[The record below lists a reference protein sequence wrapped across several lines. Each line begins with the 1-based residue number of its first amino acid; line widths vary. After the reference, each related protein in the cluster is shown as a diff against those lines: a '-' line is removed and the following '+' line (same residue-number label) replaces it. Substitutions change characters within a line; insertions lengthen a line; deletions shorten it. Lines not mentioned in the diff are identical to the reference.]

1 MTDFANRF
9 VALLAGALAIAAAPG
24 SAGAGDLD
32 AVKERGVLRVAI
44 SPLTPFVIKDED
56 GGYSGFE
63 IDATKALAAE
73 LGVEVAYVEKP
84 FCELVSAVLEDE
96 ADIVASG
103 YSNTP
108 ERRRVLDFSLP
119 YHDTEYFLVL
129 EKNAA
134 KKRKSLRAMNDKDLT
149 IGYQVGGVSGQVAQ
163 GEFYE
168 SNLKGFSSYA
178 AIMEALRSGAI
189 DGAVMFSPYD
199 DLISRNAKPKY
210 TVPHQLALMRTIEAY
225 ALNQGDEALRDVLN
239 EWIIANELAG
249 FWDVLEAKW
258 FDPETATVGARPAET
273 CPALSPTG

>member
-1 MTDFANRF
+1 MTDFITYLT
-9 VALLAGALAIAAAPG
+9 ALFAGAIASVAA
-24 SAGAGDLD
+24 SQTAAAGDLD
-32 AVKERGVLRVAI
+32 AVEERGVLRVAI

-63 IDATKALAAE
+63 IDATKALASE

-84 FCELVSAVLEDE
+84 FCELVSALLDDE
-96 ADIVASG
+96 ADMIASG

-134 KKRKSLRAMNDKDLT
+134 GKRKSLRAMNDKDLA

-168 SNLKGFSSYA
+168 ADLRGFSSFS

-199 DLISRNAKPKY
+199 DLISRNKKPEY

-225 ALNQGDEALRDVLN
+225 ALNQGDEALRDALN
-239 EWIIANELAG
+239 KWIMENELDG
-249 FWDVLEAKW
+249 FWEALEAKW
-258 FDPETATVGARPAET
+258 FDPETASVGARPAEN
-273 CPALSPTG
+273 CPALSATG